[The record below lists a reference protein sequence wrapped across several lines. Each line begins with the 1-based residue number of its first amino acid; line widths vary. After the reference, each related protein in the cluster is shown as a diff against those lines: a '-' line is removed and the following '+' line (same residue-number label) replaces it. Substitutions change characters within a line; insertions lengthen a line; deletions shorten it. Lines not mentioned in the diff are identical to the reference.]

1 MRALPTRTL
10 FVALTLLASGCML
23 PQPDTPLVPPNVM
36 VDAPRATTP
45 EAPAAPAQPAAGNA
59 SGGAELAASSLSGR
73 VEGAQATAVAA
84 VNADTGA
91 TADSRP
97 IAADG
102 TFSLSL
108 PSGRYWLDLT
118 VDGKIERIG
127 QAISLGGGERR
138 TITLTMAGDRVTIT
152 EEAPLIAASP
162 SPTPTPS
169 PSAANT
175 VTGPIR

>member
-36 VDAPRATTP
+36 VDTPRATSP
-45 EAPAAPAQPAAGNA
+45 AAPAAPAQPAAGNG
-59 SGGAELAASSLSGR
+59 SGAAELVASSLSGQVR
-73 VEGAQATAVAA
+73 GAQATAVAA

-102 TFSLSL
+102 TFGLSL
-108 PSGRYWLDLT
+108 PPGRYWLDLT
-118 VDGKIERIG
+118 VDGAVKRVG

-138 TITLTMAGDRVTIT
+138 TITLTVAGDRVTIT

-162 SPTPTPS
+162 SPTPSPS
-169 PSAANT
+169 PDADNT